1 MACGFIFLLHSIT
14 DRGKNVP
21 IFFFYFVARKEKMRY
36 NNKDI
41 FPRADTPRFCGL
53 THVAGKYTYFFYR
66 HGYLS
71 VVEELDGGIFMKSN
85 RFFTARTIAYLAVL
99 IALVVV
105 LQLFASAI
113 PMFGITLNFS
123 LIPIVLAGIFFG
135 AYGGGL
141 VGLVSG
147 LVTFITTA
155 VMGREPSTAFLF
167 QASPVIL
174 TIVCIGKTTLAG
186 VVAGILYRVI
196 GKKNELIASYVAA
209 LTVAVVN
216 TGIYLLGMVIMKNDV
231 ASFLGTEATAGV
243 VFVTVFGLIWLNFV
257 LEIVVNLLI
266 APALYRIVSVIEKTA
281 GRKNGKTA

>member
-1 MACGFIFLLHSIT
+1 M
-14 DRGKNVP
+14 
-21 IFFFYFVARKEKMRY
+21 
-36 NNKDI
+36 
-41 FPRADTPRFCGL
+41 
-53 THVAGKYTYFFYR
+53 
-66 HGYLS
+66 
-71 VVEELDGGIFMKSN
+71 EELDGGIFMKSN

-113 PMFGITLNFS
+113 PMFGVTLNFS